1 MDGPAPRYIVFD
13 DAPQIKGLG
22 CTADALAAALRGP
35 CFPFLLHRGDD
46 FAFQNPRNGTRI
58 ASRPVE
64 PREGLVSR
72 SSRIIALSKR
82 IMELNAGNGIV
93 GARLSEFVMT
103 RLASKAS
110 TSGRGLLTFISLTC
124 GGLVSCCSERIA
136 NHKSPN
142 QICQKQD
149 QLESHRA
156 FSPNP
161 RRSRLISP
169 SCPS

>member
-72 SSRIIALSKR
+72 SLSHNCVVPR
-82 IMELNAGNGIV
+82 NNGTQRWERYCW
-93 GARLSEFVMT
+93 G
-103 RLASKAS
+103 KA
-110 TSGRGLLTFISLTC
+110 
-124 GGLVSCCSERIA
+124 
-136 NHKSPN
+136 
-142 QICQKQD
+142 
-149 QLESHRA
+149 
-156 FSPNP
+156 
-161 RRSRLISP
+161 
-169 SCPS
+169 